1 MRWFGNAGCVSIVS
15 LEELLPHADG
25 KKEAGEEGED
35 DEGCSEAE
43 GRAQDE
49 AQVALASFC

>member
-43 GRAQDE
+43 
-49 AQVALASFC
+49 VALASFC